1 MNLVHTLCSLNAHQV
16 DFMMPNGAKA
26 GQILH
31 ILVPGLREL
40 QAVRVPKG
48 AKAGMRKKSSSYVPF
63 TMTQ

>member
-1 MNLVHTLCSLNAHQV
+1 
-16 DFMMPNGAKA
+16 MMPNGAKA

>member
-1 MNLVHTLCSLNAHQV
+1 
-16 DFMMPNGAKA
+16 MMPNGAKA

-48 AKAGMRKKSSSYVPF
+48 AKAGMKKKRSFYVSF
-63 TMTQ
+63 TVTQ

>member
-1 MNLVHTLCSLNAHQV
+1 
-16 DFMMPNGAKA
+16 MMPNGAKA

-48 AKAGMRKKSSSYVPF
+48 AKAGMRKKKDPLTF
-63 TMTQ
+63 HLQ